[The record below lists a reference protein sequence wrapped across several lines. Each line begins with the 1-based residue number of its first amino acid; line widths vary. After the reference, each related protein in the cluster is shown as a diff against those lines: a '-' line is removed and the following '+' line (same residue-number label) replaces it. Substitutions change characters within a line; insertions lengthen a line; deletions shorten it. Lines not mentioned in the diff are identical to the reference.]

1 MCGYVE
7 DGIIPGLFGYE
18 AGQACVGDHFAWFT
32 ENCVPAA
39 YETAAKQRGIS
50 IHQLLE
56 EKAAALSPGESG
68 LLALDWW
75 NGNRSVLVDVDL
87 TGIILGMTLATRPE
101 EIYRALIEATAY
113 GTRMIIETFEAS
125 GVSVHEIV
133 ATGGLPDRNKL
144 LMQIYADVTGRP
156 LKIAG
161 TRQGGAKGSAM
172 HAAVA
177 AGKAAGGYASI
188 VEATK
193 AMTRL
198 REECYTPQPS
208 AKEVY
213 DHLYA
218 EYITLHDYFGRG
230 GNDVMK
236 RLKMLKAKALAGQA

>member
-1 MCGYVE
+1 MPGMCGYVE

-39 YETAAKQRGIS
+39 YEEAAKQRGIS

-87 TGIILGMTLATRPE
+87 TGMILGMTLATRPE

-113 GTRMIIETFEAS
+113 GTRMIIETFEAN
-125 GVSVHEIV
+125 GVPVHEIV

-177 AGKAAGGYASI
+177 AGKAAGGYDKHRRGDQGHDPPARR
-188 VEATK
+188 V
-193 AMTRL
+193 
-198 REECYTPQPS
+198 
-208 AKEVY
+208 
-213 DHLYA
+213 LYA
-218 EYITLHDYFGRG
+218 AAG
-230 GNDVMK
+230 GESGIRPALCRVHHAP
-236 RLKMLKAKALAGQA
+236 RLLSGAAETT